1 VTVALVGAHH
11 LVDAP
16 PHGAPEVAAATVQRA
31 PAPRPG
37 TELPVAAP
45 LTLPDP
51 AGAEVVAASVPGE
64 DGDTVIAPP
73 PARFE
78 GPPAPPGPPPEQ
90 LEAPPPPAP
99 RDGVWAVVIGI
110 DDYPGRSADLEY
122 AVADADAIDQ
132 ALAGFGV
139 SGDRRLVL
147 RDGQAT
153 RARVLD
159 AMAWLVDRA
168 GPEATAVVFFAG
180 HVRDLGRGTQAM
192 ITAEGATITD
202 SELAV
207 RLGALSA
214 RHTWIVMAACY
225 GGGFTE
231 VLAPGRVL
239 TAAADARSLA
249 YENRDIGGSYL
260 VHHMVRE
267 GWLQGL
273 AGPSV
278 QEAFAYADGALAA
291 SRPDRRGVQYDSAG
305 EPVRFGPTPVR
316 AASSAPAPSPAPP
329 PSDPPPVQS
338 APEPEPSEPRDPP
351 GMRRPACLICG

>member
-1 VTVALVGAHH
+1 VAST
-11 LVDAP
+11 
-16 PHGAPEVAAATVQRA
+16 TVQRA

-37 TELPVAAP
+37 TEIPVAAAP

-51 AGAEVVAASVPGE
+51 VGAEPATASGPGE
-64 DGDTVIAPP
+64 DGDAVIAPP
-73 PARFE
+73 PERFE

-90 LEAPPPPAP
+90 LTAPPPASQ
-99 RDGVWAVVIGI
+99 DGVWAVVVGI
-110 DDYPGRSADLEY
+110 DDYPGRSADLDY
-122 AVADADAIDQ
+122 AVADADAVDL

-139 SGDRRLVL
+139 SSDRRLVL

-153 RARVLD
+153 RNRVLD
-159 AMAWLVDRA
+159 AMAWLVERA

-180 HVRDLGRGTQAM
+180 HVRDLGGGTQAM
-192 ITAEGATITD
+192 ITAEGAIITD

-239 TAAADARSLA
+239 TAAADAGSLA

-278 QEAFAYADGALAA
+278 QEAFEYADRALAA
-291 SRPDRRGVQYDSAG
+291 SRPDRRGVQLDHAG
-305 EPVRFGPTPVR
+305 EPISFGPAPVR
-316 AASSAPAPSPAPP
+316 AASSAPTASPAPSP
-329 PSDPPPVQS
+329 ST
-338 APEPEPSEPRDPP
+338 EPEPSEPRDPP